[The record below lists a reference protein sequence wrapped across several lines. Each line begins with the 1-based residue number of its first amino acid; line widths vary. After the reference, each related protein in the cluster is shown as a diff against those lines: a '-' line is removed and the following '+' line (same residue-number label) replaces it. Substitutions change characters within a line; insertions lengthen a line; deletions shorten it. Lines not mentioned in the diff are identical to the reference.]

1 VNQLL
6 NQPTVH
12 LASRAHYH
20 RLRRKR
26 RITQSLKEIARL
38 AAQLNDQMAASDG
51 GAPDA
56 MVDHLSTAALS
67 LNACRLLLERRGR
80 SV

>member
-1 VNQLL
+1 M
-6 NQPTVH
+6 NQPPPDIAAKT
-12 LASRAHYH
+12 RYH

-26 RITQSLKEIARL
+26 RIAQSLSEVARL
-38 AAQLNDQMAASDG
+38 AADLNRQLAASED

-56 MVDHLSTAALS
+56 MVDHLSTAILS

-80 SV
+80 PG